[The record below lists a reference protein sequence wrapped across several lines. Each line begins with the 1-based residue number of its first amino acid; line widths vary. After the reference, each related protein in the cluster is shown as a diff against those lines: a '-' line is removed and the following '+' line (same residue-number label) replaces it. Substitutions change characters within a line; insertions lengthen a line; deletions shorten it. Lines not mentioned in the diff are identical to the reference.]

1 MAGAYG
7 RAGTGPSHLEI
18 SNRELTRRDASF
30 EKEKE
35 ESPADP
41 TLIRPDLRFSDPIPS
56 AVALGPE
63 KHWFDRSAIDVR
75 SDRPRCPFPEPQ
87 PNRIHTTM
95 KFQHLVIA
103 AALPLALV
111 ACKDAEVEKAKEEMK
126 AASDDA
132 AAKMKEASAKAENAA
147 KDMKDAAAEVG
158 EKIKEGAAD
167 AADKAKDTAADAAQK
182 TSDAAKDAAEKLR
195 EE

>member
-41 TLIRPDLRFSDPIPS
+41 TLIHPDSRFSDPMPS

-132 AAKMKEASAKAENAA
+132 
-147 KDMKDAAAEVG
+147 G